1 MMISP
6 LVLLMMTMRF
16 TRDLMLC
23 LHAQRD
29 ILPSTPV
36 DGGALFGRSCPS
48 ASTKKRWREI
58 EAPRDVNHAPV
69 TRHGTHLRKRHVG
82 EERVLVENKVDS
94 EALMERK
101 RTPPPQ
107 IFAVPAAA

>member
-29 ILPSTPV
+29 ILPSAPV
-36 DGGALFGRSCPS
+36 DGGALARSQLPLS
-48 ASTKKRWREI
+48 
-58 EAPRDVNHAPV
+58 
-69 TRHGTHLRKRHVG
+69 
-82 EERVLVENKVDS
+82 VDG
-94 EALMERK
+94 EALEHRGDELFWM
-101 RTPPPQ
+101 
-107 IFAVPAAA
+107 